1 MSRITSIV
9 SVLVALLLVLVLAPA
24 AGVEASLLEDQ
35 RIANDVAARLSGDSS
50 FSAIRITTQNGVVY
64 LTGPVDS
71 AATGARATQIARQ
84 VVGVRQVVNQL
95 QLASS
100 APPTVV
106 STTTPTVVT
115 VITPPAAP
123 ASSGSAV
130 IPGQPPVDVQGT
142 VTAYDP
148 NTRIV
153 TLQDGRMVR
162 VQAGSVW
169 QSSSLEAIQPGRQIY
184 ARNAEPIG
192 IQTSQP
198 GAWRIG
204 TVDRVDQ
211 ANGLLYLRDGAVVG
225 LNATTPV
232 TMNGQ
237 RVTLSQIR
245 PGAQIA
251 VRVPDTATAL
261 SQHQIATGGSA
272 LPRSVVSP
280 FPSAEIVVF
289 P

>member
-9 SVLVALLLVLVLAPA
+9 AILVLLLVLAPA
-24 AGVEASLLEDQ
+24 AGVGAASFEDQ

-50 FSAIRITTQNGVVY
+50 FSAVRITTLNGVVY
-64 LTGPVDS
+64 LTGSVDS
-71 AATGARATQIARQ
+71 AATGARATQITQQ

-106 STTTPTVVT
+106 STTSPTVVT
-115 VITPPAAP
+115 VITPPAP
-123 ASSGSAV
+123 AASSSGSAL
-130 IPGQPPVDVQGT
+130 IAGQPPVDVQGT
-142 VTAYDP
+142 VAAYDP
-148 NTRIV
+148 QTRIV

-162 VQAGSVW
+162 VQPGSVW
-169 QSSSLEAIQPGRQIY
+169 QSASLDAIQPGRQIY
-184 ARNAEPIG
+184 ARNAEPVG
-192 IQTSQP
+192 LQTSQP

-204 TVDRVDQ
+204 MVDRVDQ
-211 ANGLLYLRDGAVVG
+211 ANGLLYLRDGAVVS
-225 LNATTPV
+225 LNASTPV

-245 PGAQIA
+245 PGAQVA
-251 VRVPDTATAL
+251 VRVPDTTTAL
-261 SQHQIATGGSA
+261 SQHQISTGGSA
-272 LPRSVVSP
+272 LPRAVVSP